1 MLLITNYLPNTHV
14 NYPSPNFIPLY
25 SMINMHTKLWHTA
38 IHSVTFFLRGLRI
51 VREQLLFILG
61 LYQGHNHRIP
71 NCLRHLHVKE
81 IELQAF
87 SSCAL
92 TSKHELKTPV

>member
-61 LYQGHNHRIP
+61 LYQGHNQSQNP
-71 NCLRHLHVKE
+71 KLP
-81 IELQAF
+81 QTP
-87 SSCAL
+87 SCKGNRTTGL
-92 TSKHELKTPV
+92 LKLCTYF